1 MALEYLCPGMLL
13 WYSSS
18 NLRMKK
24 YVARK
29 IKFYYFIK
37 KGFTNEICWNLGLEM
52 AQFVYVLG
60 VGQAS
65 SVWVRQSIR
74 CTACDFGDHKGSFPR
89 CR

>member
-1 MALEYLCPGMLL
+1 
-13 WYSSS
+13 
-18 NLRMKK
+18 MKK

-60 VGQAS
+60 VSINTGKAVLCSQKGQDGSYQPTPDSCFLAPRQPGARPL
-65 SVWVRQSIR
+65 VRRQPPS
-74 CTACDFGDHKGSFPR
+74 
-89 CR
+89 